1 MALLHP
7 EGTES
12 TAAADALARFG
23 GAIRGD
29 VIRPGDA
36 EYDQTRALYNAMIDK
51 RPALIVRAVDVAD
64 VIATVDLT
72 RTHHFDLAIRGGGHN
87 GAGLGSVDGGVVLDL
102 SLMKGIRVDPEAR
115 TARVD
120 AGCTWAEVDHATHA
134 FGLAVPSGMIST
146 TGVAGLTLGGGVGH
160 LSRKYG
166 LTIDSLLAA
175 DVVLADGSFVTASAS
190 EHPDLFWALR
200 GGGGNFGVVTSFLF
214 RLHPVHTVTA
224 GRTLWPIEQSAEVM
238 RWYRDFIVDAPD
250 ELSGFFAFLSVPPAP
265 DFPEELHGQ
274 TMCAVV
280 WCYLGPEDRATDA
293 IAPALEV
300 GTPALHGAEEVPFP
314 ALQSA
319 FDPLYPPGEQWYWKA
334 DFVRD
339 LPDEAIDRHVEFGS
353 ALPSPKSTMHLY
365 PINGA
370 VSRVGRDETAFSYRD
385 VTWAKVIVGVD
396 PDPANAERIT
406 AWARDYWRALHPFS
420 AGGAYI
426 NMMMEE
432 GPQRLRAAYR
442 GNFDRLAAIKARY
455 DPDNVF
461 HVNQNIQPV
470 AARATNSGGQ
480 RTL

>member
-7 EGTES
+7 DGTS
-12 TAAADALARFG
+12 SPVASALAQFDDLV
-23 GAIRGD
+23 RGEM
-29 VIRPGDA
+29 VRPGDA
-36 EYDQTRALYNAMIDK
+36 AYDGARVLYNAMIDK

-64 VIATVDLT
+64 VIATVNLA
-72 RTHHFDLAIRGGGHN
+72 RTHRLDLAIRGGGHN
-87 GAGLGSVDGGVVLDL
+87 GAGLGSVDGGVLLDL
-102 SLMKGIRVDPEAR
+102 SRMKGIRVDPDAR
-115 TARVD
+115 TVRVE
-120 AGCTWAEVDHATHA
+120 AGCTWGEVDHATYA
-134 FGLAVPSGMIST
+134 FGLAAPSGMIST

-166 LTIDSLLAA
+166 LTIDNLLAA

-214 RLHPVHTVTA
+214 RLHPVDMVTA
-224 GRTLWPIEQSAEVM
+224 ARTLWPIEQSAEVL
-238 RWYRDFIVDAPD
+238 RWYRTFIAEAPED
-250 ELSGFFAFLSVPPAP
+250 LNGFFAFLTVPPAP
-265 DFPEELHGQ
+265 VFPEALHGK

-280 WCYLGPEDRATDA
+280 WCCLGAKARADET

-300 GTPALHGAEEVPFP
+300 GSPALHSSEEVPYP

-319 FDPLYPPGEQWYWKA
+319 FDALYPPGEQWYWKA

-339 LPDEAIDRHVEFGS
+339 LPDEAIARHVEFGS

-370 VSRVGRDETAFSYRD
+370 VNRIGRDETAFSYRD
-385 VTWAKVIVGVD
+385 VMWAKVIVGVD
-396 PDPANAERIT
+396 PDPANASRIT
-406 AWARDYWRALHPFS
+406 TWARDYWRALHPFS

-432 GPQRLRAAYR
+432 GPDRLRAAYR
-442 GNFDRLAAIKARY
+442 DNYDRLAEIKARY
-455 DPDNVF
+455 DPGNLF
-461 HVNQNIQPV
+461 HINQNIQP
-470 AARATNSGGQ
+470 AAH
-480 RTL
+480 